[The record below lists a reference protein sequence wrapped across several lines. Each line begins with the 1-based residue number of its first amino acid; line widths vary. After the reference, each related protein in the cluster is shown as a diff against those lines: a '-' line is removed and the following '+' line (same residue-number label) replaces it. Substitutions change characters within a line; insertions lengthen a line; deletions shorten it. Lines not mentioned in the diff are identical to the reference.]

1 MGALKIL
8 QVSYQGDKYEFESP
22 EFGEKL
28 TIIEGPN
35 GSGKSTFFNLIYF
48 GLGGKVDEFD
58 QRSKERHAEITGDT
72 NSFVQLKVSINLVEY
87 SLIRKLGENLITVRA
102 LSPTGAEAETGADTY
117 PIYRPEAET
126 KIFSDWVLEK
136 LGIPVVEIFQGGRN
150 FKLNITDLMRL
161 IYHNQA
167 PDPHGIYKPADN
179 SNFLSDSLEVR
190 RAIFQ
195 VLVGKT
201 LLALYD
207 AMGELKRSERELEA
221 ARAILSEYQ
230 KVVGEVLKARG
241 GATVQ
246 NAHFLNKRIEEIDA
260 QLDKLF
266 RARSER
272 TSRGEPTQLM
282 QSIDADR
289 RRLGELV
296 SRLRHERDAME
307 VMIRDKGRLSS
318 VVASIRD
325 DMDRVSKVIFTHEQL
340 KLFSSDTCP
349 YCLNAVSRVQG
360 HCVCGNPVD
369 ENDYQ
374 RFFYSPTEY
383 VDIYRAKKKSLQ
395 TMLST
400 IEDTDTDI
408 SDSLEK
414 QAALEKQTAE
424 LAEHI
429 DKSFSLPQAE
439 VSEIQTEQLDEK
451 IFDLKNEQN
460 ELFQALKMEE
470 KVEDLQRTF
479 NAKREIWSAA
489 DRLVKQLQ
497 LASKEELAGRV
508 AGFNEIY
515 NDFMTKVLAECR
527 TARIDEDTYMP
538 VINNGEYRE
547 ASADVSKRFLY
558 YLALLWMSLKHDMPF
573 PQVLLIDTPETAG
586 IDKDNLVLMLRQ
598 MKLLDGERKDYQI
611 LLSTGV
617 DKFPPEYQQHVA
629 IRLRKDAKLLRER
642 PRNSSK
648 SA

>member
-8 QVSYQGDKYEFESP
+8 QVGYQGDRYEFESP
-22 EFGEKL
+22 EFGQRL
-28 TIIEGPN
+28 AIVEGPN

-48 GLGGKVDEFD
+48 GLGGKVDEFEL
-58 QRSKERHAEITGDT
+58 RSDNRHAEITGDT
-72 NSFVQLKVSINLVEY
+72 NNFVWLKIRIGLTEY
-87 SLIRKLGENLITVRA
+87 SLIRKFGENLITVRA
-102 LSPTGAEAETGADTY
+102 LGPLGGDVDQSADTF
-117 PIYRPEAET
+117 PVFRRDADT
-126 KIFSDWVLEK
+126 RIFSDWILEK

-150 FKLNITDLMRL
+150 FKLNISDLMRL

-201 LLALYD
+201 LLALYV
-207 AMGELKRSERELEA
+207 AMGDLKRSERELDA

-230 KVVGEVLKARG
+230 KIVAEVLRERG

-246 NAHFLNKRIEEIDA
+246 NAHFLGKRIDEIDS
-260 QLDKLF
+260 QLDKLV

-272 TSRGEPTQLM
+272 LSHPAPSQLM

-289 RRLGELV
+289 RRLGDLV
-296 SRLRHERDAME
+296 SSLRQTRDE
-307 VMIRDKGRLSS
+307 VEVLVRDKGRLGN
-318 VVASIRD
+318 VIGSIRD
-325 DMDRVSKVIFTHEQL
+325 DIDRVSKVIFTHEQL

-349 YCLNAVSRVQG
+349 YCLNAVSRIQG

-400 IEDTDTDI
+400 VDDMDAEI
-408 SDSLEK
+408 SDTMTQ
-414 QAALEKQTAE
+414 QAALEQQVQE
-424 LAEHI
+424 LTDRIE
-429 DKSFSLPQAE
+429 KSYVLPQAE
-439 VSEIQTEQLDEK
+439 ATDWQVEQIDEK
-451 IFDLKNEQN
+451 IFELKNEQN
-460 ELFQALKMEE
+460 ELLQALKMEE
-470 KVEDLQRTF
+470 KIDGLQKTYDS
-479 NAKREIWSAA
+479 KRAIWTAA
-489 DRLVKQLQ
+489 DDLVKQLE
-497 LASKEELAGRV
+497 LASKTELSGRI

-515 NDFMTKVLAECR
+515 NDFMTKVLARCR
-527 TARIDEDTYMP
+527 AARIDEDTYMP

-547 ASADVSKRFLY
+547 ASAEVPKRFLY
-558 YLALLWMSLKHDMPF
+558 YLTLLLMSLKSDMPF
-573 PQVLLIDTPETAG
+573 PQMLLIDTPETAG
-586 IDKDNLVLMLRQ
+586 IDRDNLVLMLRQ
-598 MKLLDGERKDYQI
+598 MKVLDEENTDYQI

-617 DKFPPEYQQHVA
+617 DKFPPEYQEYVLV
-629 IRLRKDAKLLRER
+629 RLRDDAKLLRER
-642 PRNSSK
+642 RKPL
-648 SA
+648 

>member
-8 QVSYQGDKYEFESP
+8 QVGYQGDRYEFESP
-22 EFGEKL
+22 ELGQRL
-28 TIIEGPN
+28 AIVEGPN

-48 GLGGKVDEFD
+48 GLGGKVDEFES
-58 QRSKERHAEITGDT
+58 RSDNRHAEITGDT
-72 NSFVQLKVSINLVEY
+72 NNFVWLKIRIGLTEY
-87 SLIRKLGENLITVRA
+87 SLIRKFGENLITVRA
-102 LSPTGAEAETGADTY
+102 LGTLGEGVDQSADTF
-117 PIYRPEAET
+117 PLFRRDADT
-126 KIFSDWVLEK
+126 RIFSDWILEK

-150 FKLNITDLMRL
+150 FKLNISDLMRL

-201 LLALYD
+201 LLALYE
-207 AMGELKRSERELEA
+207 AMGNLKRSERELDG

-230 KVVGEVLKARG
+230 KIVAEVLRDRG

-246 NAHFLNKRIEEIDA
+246 NVHFLGKRIEEIDS
-260 QLDKLF
+260 QLNKLV

-272 TSRGEPTQLM
+272 LSHPAPSQIM
-282 QSIDADR
+282 QSIDAER

-296 SRLRHERDAME
+296 SSLRQRREEAE
-307 VMIRDKGRLSS
+307 VLVRDKGRLAN

-325 DMDRVSKVIFTHEQL
+325 DIDRVSKVIFTHEQL

-349 YCLNAVSRVQG
+349 YCLNAVSRIQG

-383 VDIYRAKKKSLQ
+383 VDIYRAKKKSLL

-400 IEDTDTDI
+400 IDDMDAEI
-408 SDSLEK
+408 SDTMTH
-414 QAALEKQTAE
+414 QAALEEQVRQLTDRIE
-424 LAEHI
+424 
-429 DKSFSLPQAE
+429 KSYALPQGEAADWQ
-439 VSEIQTEQLDEK
+439 VEQLDEK
-451 IFDLKNEQN
+451 IFELKNEQN

-470 KVEDLQRTF
+470 KVEGLQRTF
-479 NAKREIWSAA
+479 DSKREIWAAA
-489 DRLVKQLQ
+489 DRLVTQLE
-497 LASKEELAGRV
+497 LASKTELSGRI

-515 NDFMTKVLAECR
+515 NDFMTKVLARCR
-527 TARIDEDTYMP
+527 SARIDEDTYMP

-547 ASADVSKRFLY
+547 ASAEVPKRFLY
-558 YLALLWMSLKHDMPF
+558 YLTLLLMSLKNAMPF
-573 PQVLLIDTPETAG
+573 PRMLLIDTPETAG
-586 IDKDNLVLMLRQ
+586 IDRDNLVLMLRQ
-598 MKLLDGERKDYQI
+598 MKVLDEENTDYQI

-617 DKFPPEYQQHVA
+617 DKFPPEYKECVS
-629 IRLRKDAKLLRER
+629 IRLRDDAKLLRER
-642 PRNSSK
+642 RQQL
-648 SA
+648 

>member
-1 MGALKIL
+1 MGALKIV
-8 QVSYQGDKYEFESP
+8 QVGYQGDRYEFASP
-22 EFGEKL
+22 EFGERL
-28 TIIEGPN
+28 AIVEGPN

-58 QRSKERHAEITGDT
+58 RRSDERHAEITGDT
-72 NSFVQLKVSINLVEY
+72 NNFVWLKIRIDSTEY
-87 SLIRKLGENLITVRA
+87 SLIRKFGENLITVRA
-102 LSPTGAEAETGADTY
+102 LVALGSERDQDVDTFPLFRRDADTL
-117 PIYRPEAET
+117 
-126 KIFSDWVLEK
+126 IFSDWILEK

-150 FKLNITDLMRL
+150 FKLNISDLMRL

-207 AMGELKRSERELEA
+207 AMGGLKRAERELDA

-230 KVVGEVLKARG
+230 KIVAEVLRERG

-246 NAHFLNKRIEEIDA
+246 NAYFLGRRIVEIDA
-260 QLDKLF
+260 QLDKLV

-272 TSRGEPTQLM
+272 LTRPAPSQLM

-296 SRLRHERDAME
+296 SSLRQTREEVEILVRD
-307 VMIRDKGRLSS
+307 RGRL
-318 VVASIRD
+318 VNVIGSIRD
-325 DMDRVSKVIFTHEQL
+325 DIDRVSKVIFTHEQL

-349 YCLNAVSRVQG
+349 YCLNAVSRMQG

-395 TMLST
+395 TMQST
-400 IEDTDTDI
+400 VEDMDAEI
-408 SDSLEK
+408 SDTLEQ
-414 QAALEKQTAE
+414 QAALEQQVQE
-424 LAEHI
+424 LTGRIE
-429 DKSFSLPQAE
+429 KSYALPQAE
-439 VSEIQTEQLDEK
+439 ATDWQIEQIDEK

-460 ELFQALKMEE
+460 ELLQALKMEE
-470 KVEDLQRTF
+470 KIQGLQKTYDS
-479 NAKREIWSAA
+479 KRDIWTAA
-489 DRLVKQLQ
+489 DGLVKQLE
-497 LASKEELAGRV
+497 LASKVELSGRI
-508 AGFNEIY
+508 ASFNEIY
-515 NDFMTKVLAECR
+515 NNFMTKVLAGCR
-527 TARIDEDTYMP
+527 AARIDEDTYMP

-547 ASADVSKRFLY
+547 ASADVPKRFLY
-558 YLALLWMSLKHDMPF
+558 YLTLLLMSLKNDMPF
-573 PQVLLIDTPETAG
+573 PQILLIDTPETAG
-586 IDKDNLVLMLRQ
+586 IDWDNLVLMLRQ
-598 MKLLDGERKDYQI
+598 MKVLDEEKKHYQI

-617 DKFPPEYQQHVA
+617 DKFPPEYQEYVS
-629 IRLRKDAKLLRER
+629 IRLRDDAKLLRER
-642 PRNSSK
+642 RPPQ
-648 SA
+648 